1 MGLLSQGTPLTW
13 EETKKYTDHVQKHGI
28 QQFIN
33 LYHKLKDRPCDT
45 LKWGD
50 EIEYIVVKQDHKNKK
65 ARVFLAAD
73 RLLPVLQELEKNQP
87 SETKTTWAPE
97 YASYM
102 VEGVPGKPYGGL
114 MAHFN
119 TVEANMKLRR
129 QQVLGLLDSEEG
141 ETCLS
146 MTVFPRLGCPDFSIP
161 SYTPNPSDDGVTKSI
176 FLPDEVIHN
185 SHPRFR
191 TLTKNIRKRKGE
203 KVAINV
209 PIFKDTNTPSP
220 FVEQFE
226 NDWDGESARAAK
238 PDHIYMDCMGF
249 GMGNCCLQTTFQACN
264 ITEGRALYDQLTPLT
279 PILMALSAASP
290 VYRGYLSDV
299 DCRWDVISG
308 SVDDRTREE
317 RGLQELRNNR
327 FRVPKSRY
335 STVDCY
341 LSPAGERYNDTD
353 LVLDEELCQDMIDA
367 GIDRQLARH
376 VAHLFIRDPVS
387 LFSERINQDDANDSD
402 HFENIQSTNWQSM
415 RFKPPPVN
423 SKIGWRVEFRPIEV
437 QLTDFENAAY
447 VVFLVL
453 LTRAILTFKLNFL
466 IPISKVDENMK
477 NAQKR
482 DAVLNQQFYFRKD
495 IHSFNDSEL
504 QTDTG
509 KCTRDVTEYYGC
521 MSIDTI
527 VNGGSMPGCKEAR
540 FPGLIPLVHQYINTV
555 EGVDVDTRCTIL
567 HYLRLISDRAAGRL
581 KTTARWIRD
590 FIHTHPD
597 YKQDSVVSEL
607 INYDLIK
614 ECDLITRG
622 TVEAP
627 DLFHTQTSRSSD
639 DIPESIESMET
650 QIDTNS

>member
-1 MGLLSQGTPLTW
+1 MGLLSAGTPLTW
-13 EETKKYTDHVQKHGI
+13 EETKKYTDHVRKHGI

-33 LYHKLKDRPCDT
+33 LYYKLKDRPCDT

-50 EIEYIVVKQDHKNKK
+50 EIEYIVVKQDHENKK
-65 ARVFLAAD
+65 ARVFLVAD
-73 RLLPVLQELEKNQP
+73 RLLPVLQELEKSQP

-129 QQVLGLLDSEEG
+129 QQVLSLLDVEQG

-146 MTVFPRLGCPDFSIP
+146 MTVFPRLGCPDFSVP
-161 SYTPNPSDDGVTKSI
+161 KYTPNPTDEGVTKSI
-176 FLPDEVIHN
+176 FLPDEIIHN

-220 FVEQFE
+220 FIEKFD
-226 NDWDGESARAAK
+226 NDYDGESARAAK

-279 PILMALSAASP
+279 PILMALSGASP
-290 VYRGYLSDV
+290 VFRGYLSDV
-299 DCRWDVISG
+299 DCRWDIISG

-317 RGLQELRNNR
+317 RGLEELKENR
-327 FRVPKSRY
+327 FRIPKSRY

-341 LSPAGERYNDTD
+341 LSPAGDRYNDTD
-353 LVLDEELCQDMIDA
+353 LVIDEDLCQDMINA

-387 LFSERINQDDANDSD
+387 LFGERINQDDANDSD

-453 LTRAILTFKLNFL
+453 LTRAILTFNINFL
-466 IPISKVDENMK
+466 IPISKVDENMEK
-477 NAQKR
+477 AQKR

-495 IHSFNDSEL
+495 IHSFNDTEL
-504 QTDTG
+504 QTDIG
-509 KCTRDVTEYYGC
+509 NCRDAEYYGS

-527 VNGGSMPGCKEAR
+527 INGGPMPGCEEAR
-540 FPGLIPLVHQYINTV
+540 FPGLIPLVYQYINTV
-555 EGVDVDTRCTIL
+555 EGVDVDTRCTIS
-567 HYLRLISDRAAGRL
+567 HYLKLISDRAAGRL

-597 YKQDSVVSEL
+597 YKHDSVVSDL

-622 TVEAP
+622 KVEAP

-639 DIPESIESMET
+639 DIPESIQIVET
-650 QIDTNS
+650 QIDTN